1 MKRHN
6 ILARKIN
13 HFRRE
18 HPTQTLVIK
27 ARVMAILMHYIRAK
41 APDKVEVAVE
51 EEKVMV
57 QDQERVVAQAPDFL
71 MI

>member
-1 MKRHN
+1 MQRLY

-13 HFRRE
+13 LLRRE
-18 HPTQTLVIK
+18 HLTQAVVIK
-27 ARVMAILMHYIRAK
+27 ALVMAILMHYIRVK

-51 EEKVMV
+51 VEKVMV
-57 QDQERVVAQAPDFL
+57 QDPERVVAQAPDFL